1 MVVLTLLIPL
11 LLLAFLLLMERV
23 ERPLRD
29 DAVGDQLAQF
39 MEVARPEEL
48 EVFVKDGF
56 APTVDRYWRRRRIAE
71 RLQVRSYLV
80 GARRSGGGTGRARQR
95 DVPYRQ
101 TPPSRI

>member
-39 MEVARPEEL
+39 MEVAL
-48 EVFVKDGF
+48 SL
-56 APTVDRYWRRRRIAE
+56 IH
-71 RLQVRSYLV
+71 
-80 GARRSGGGTGRARQR
+80 
-95 DVPYRQ
+95 
-101 TPPSRI
+101 I